1 MIKKNEKKKNI
12 NIPNQNFQTRDFL
25 SKMSKSLLIELQA
38 LLIEVFE
45 MINNLK
51 WFNKMNINELIH

>member
-1 MIKKNEKKKNI
+1 MKKKKNI

>member
-1 MIKKNEKKKNI
+1 MKKKNI

-25 SKMSKSLLIELQA
+25 SKMSKSLPVELQA

-51 WFNKMNINELIH
+51 WFKKININELIH

>member
-1 MIKKNEKKKNI
+1 MKKKNI

-25 SKMSKSLLIELQA
+25 LKMSKSLPVELQA

-51 WFNKMNINELIH
+51 WFKKMNINELIH